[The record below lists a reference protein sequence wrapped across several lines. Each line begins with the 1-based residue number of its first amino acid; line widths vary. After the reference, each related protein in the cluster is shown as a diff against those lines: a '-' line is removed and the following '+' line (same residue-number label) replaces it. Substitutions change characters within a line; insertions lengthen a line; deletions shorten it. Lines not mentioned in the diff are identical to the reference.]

1 MVGRL
6 ASGFT
11 LQEQQFQRYQLEQCS
26 QCGHGGLDLAVLLP
40 PPPHGR
46 CRPSCLA
53 CELTLCGGRVE
64 WKGYREEVS
73 TPQVSLSI
81 TVASVVIYLG
91 SVLSEAGTQHQ
102 YGAELTKCRK

>member
-1 MVGRL
+1 M
-6 ASGFT
+6 
-11 LQEQQFQRYQLEQCS
+11 
-26 QCGHGGLDLAVLLP
+26 
-40 PPPHGR
+40 
-46 CRPSCLA
+46 
-53 CELTLCGGRVE
+53 E